1 MASKN
6 RIFTAQHSTAQ
17 HSTAQHSTAQGIT
30 APIFTLQFYINQAK
44 RYI

>member
-17 HSTAQHSTAQGIT
+17 HSTAQGIA

>member
-17 HSTAQHSTAQGIT
+17 HSTGII
-30 APIFTLQFYINQAK
+30 ASIFTLQFYINQAK

>member
-17 HSTAQHSTAQGIT
+17 HSTAQHSTGII
-30 APIFTLQFYINQAK
+30 ASIFTLQFHIDQGK

>member
-17 HSTAQHSTAQGIT
+17 HSTAQHSTGII

>member
-6 RIFTAQHSTAQ
+6 RIF
-17 HSTAQHSTAQGIT
+17 TAQHSTAQGIT

>member
-6 RIFTAQHSTAQ
+6 RIFTAQHST
-17 HSTAQHSTAQGIT
+17 GII
-30 APIFTLQFYINQAK
+30 ASIFTLQFYINQAK

>member
-6 RIFTAQHSTAQ
+6 RIFTAQ
-17 HSTAQHSTAQGIT
+17 GII

>member
-6 RIFTAQHSTAQ
+6 RIFTAQ